1 MKENNQN
8 KHKRLIQ
15 KPITV
20 VPGNGAKMLDAKY
33 NPESLNNRNCR
44 LVFKFIK
51 LRLYYSN

>member
-8 KHKRLIQ
+8 KHKRLIK

-20 VPGNGAKMLDAKY
+20 VPGNGAKMLGAKY
-33 NPESLNNRNCR
+33 SPESLNNRNCR

-51 LRLYYSN
+51 LRLLL